1 MTLDI
6 FKGLN
11 IEHKCLKLIY
21 ALDKIICHFESIK
34 HVFTCCHNYF
44 VVTSIYANLLEMV
57 KNVCS
62 FVKSLMEEDNEDFDV
77 NLACYK
83 NAPSVY
89 GLDYLTED
97 LHSILNKIHL
107 ALEMKI
113 VHEHTQYDIL
123 FELSHSIY
131 GILKWFQS
139 THLKYLM
146 SSKLNPFLHVY
157 NFFLKYFSSFLKT
170 ANSQIR
176 KECCTRRNQKPL
188 A

>member
-11 IEHKCLKLIY
+11 IEQKCLKLIY
-21 ALDKIICHFESIK
+21 ALDKIISHFESIK

-57 KNVCS
+57 KNVHSFVKSLIEMVKNVHS
-62 FVKSLMEEDNEDFDV
+62 FVKSLMEEDNDDFDV

-89 GLDYLTED
+89 GLDYLTQD
-97 LHSILNKIHL
+97 LHSILNKIRL

-113 VHEHTQYDIL
+113 VHAHTKYNIL

-131 GILKWFQS
+131 GILKWFQN
-139 THLKYLM
+139 KYT
-146 SSKLNPFLHVY
+146 SKIFDE
-157 NFFLKYFSSFLKT
+157 
-170 ANSQIR
+170 Q
-176 KECCTRRNQKPL
+176 
-188 A
+188 